1 MVLMW
6 ERPRFD
12 LTSTARGGEE
22 TGAADIFA
30 TEDED
35 TRLGWNA
42 VSGGLATD
50 RAYDDWIDEIKK
62 QTGAELRN
70 PLSQAEDPRDVYYPR
85 PERPAYDPYAVFRK
99 QREEL
104 AEQQPKHR
112 DFLLQD
118 RDVSA
123 AAERKVGVA
132 QRAAEETWERSDKGA
147 AAWAARLG
155 GGFYGA
161 LHDPI
166 QWPLMALGPAAKAGA
181 GVKGLLW
188 MGLKQGA
195 ANAAGEAAIQP
206 FVQQWRKK
214 AGVDYG
220 LGQAALNI
228 GAAGAFGFG
237 LDAAV
242 RSGVRGVRRA
252 AGNPYLGPDELS
264 APSGAGSEP
273 SGAQLPGLPQGRQP
287 AAAEPVSPRVYRGAD
302 PIPPM
307 EALERAAKSA
317 PEGSVLR
324 RAADGDEA
332 ALREL
337 AKELGPDADPS
348 IRRALDELEIEKLF
362 PTPLDVDDGAHLE
375 ALARAIRH
383 ESGAADLP
391 AGDAIAAPI
400 RREIANLADEAVG
413 RALEV
418 EGRPVGFRP
427 IDPRSVT
434 TDASTFQFKSGG
446 DLAGVTDR
454 LRGVTRWDAVSA
466 GKTIVFER
474 ADGSMVIADGH
485 QRLGLAKRVAAE
497 GQDARLDA
505 YVFREAD
512 GWTPEDVRAYA
523 ALKNMRESSGTS
535 IDMAQVMRDR
545 PDLIDGSL
553 PLTDAKLKEA
563 AMLARLSPEAFDA
576 VVAGRLPPP
585 FAALIGE
592 SVADAARHGGLLDE
606 MAAAGLANTQQARL
620 YLKQLMELPTTVE
633 TQMTLFGEETF
644 TRTVL
649 IERAQVL
656 DSALRTLKADKRIFG
671 LLRDQARAIE
681 GAGNVL
687 ARDANQAKAE
697 SAAQL
702 AELIEKLAT
711 SRGTVATIL
720 NDAAA
725 SVARGLD
732 AKLASRAFVDRIAD
746 TLEREGLSGLVKV
759 DETPKPDLAP
769 VRMDDP
775 LVPEAKAQADDVNW
789 ALELND
795 EIMFAIRAFHGTPHD
810 FDRFDLSKIGTGE
823 GAQVFGHGLYFAENR
838 AVAEQ
843 YQAQLSPLLVDG
855 KRVDDQSPFG
865 HYARAKS
872 EGRLADQIANKEKSI
887 ADLEVAKAKID
898 KAREP
903 STFAAVD
910 GMIRNHRADLSLMR
924 QVDGADVSSPGR
936 LYEVE
941 IEAKPEQ
948 LLDWDSPLSQQSQE
962 VKRALAALGFD
973 PVDYRDGHWVHSELM
988 RRVDGGPDEVS
999 ANLREAG
1006 IPGLRYLDQ
1015 GSRPTAGGELLE
1027 IAKDQNGFR
1036 ARIRV
1041 TNRGGAGFATATDSI
1056 TTSKP
1061 FPVEA
1066 DARAWAEEQIG
1077 TATRNIV
1084 IFDDSLIKIT
1094 RKNGEAVTAKE
1105 RQDAVDAMFALR
1117 PGQSPEQQKL
1127 LTQAAW
1133 QPTRETFQA
1142 MLDDDLVRGR
1152 KHFDGEALAVFD
1164 RMAEAI
1170 RATTKAA
1177 DAGDADAARAALGGA
1192 VADAAELD
1200 RLAPGSRTNL
1210 YTQYVRQ
1217 AGRAHGVAPGDQML
1231 ALRGFY
1237 SPAIR
1242 AAESISMKK
1251 GTGEQ
1256 FWKQITKTP
1265 NVRKDELEWMGLEE
1279 FLAGKT
1285 SVTRDEVLAFM
1296 RAHQVELD
1304 EKVLSGSNDF
1314 DKVDQLNEELAGDV
1328 TPERASEI
1336 YAELDQIHAGQAV
1349 ADTKFSGHKV
1359 PGGDNYRELLIRLPE
1374 LESRTGSPE
1383 YKQITKR
1390 VDELHTRWLEADPQ
1404 KRDKLEEEFDQLTT
1418 RRRDLEREPGYESKH
1433 FQDQE
1438 IVHLRVDDRTGPNGE
1453 KVLFINEVQADGHQ
1467 QGQLVGYTQ
1476 ASYDVALEKATARVN
1491 ELATAP
1497 DSRTVRDE
1505 FKKASEKLQR
1515 IRDYGGPA
1523 VDMPFKGDLWLELA
1537 LKRALLY
1544 ASENGYD
1551 AISWARS
1558 DQIAK
1563 AVGAE
1568 PEKLALQYDSKI
1580 GKFLDKYTK
1589 KWGAKVEPLRLA
1601 DAPEPYGGQTTQLP
1615 TISLAEIGRRQAEA
1629 TGSEQIF
1636 RLTQIQEL
1644 MQEGAALHD
1653 AVEGMSD
1660 RALFAAFPDLYRRVG
1675 PDHTNQALRVTPQMR
1690 ASVMEG
1696 QPLAMRGGQSP
1707 QPSAP
1712 PRNATLHN
1720 TTLSTR
1726 AADEMASIRAG
1737 IDNAVAKSLPAG
1749 WRAEVRQSLVFGD
1762 LSQRIQKRNPG
1773 VPPSLAIEGTFD
1785 PYERIIYV
1793 SMAALD
1799 PVERAFEEAGH
1810 AIKAMRLIPQS
1821 DYGILQAKALEI
1833 DAREKFRI
1841 DERYGDVYGAR
1852 WKDDPAR
1859 LEEALEEEAIMQM
1872 VAARARGDDF
1882 GKQSN
1887 AILDKLVKFL
1897 KAIRDMLGLKGFR
1910 TFEDVFEDMTEG
1922 GFARAMD
1929 AQRGGAGRP
1938 VGGEV
1943 MAGGPG
1949 KTAGPVSGKMGAP
1962 QEDGAPM
1969 TKPLFDF
1976 DPNTAAGSRVVN
1988 VGDTEVTYG
1997 VGRDGLVELILIKT
2011 PKAKRG
2017 QGSGRA
2023 ALEAFLQETD
2033 AAGLRVGLDA
2043 DPMDKGITKPKLV
2056 KFYKSLGFVANKG
2069 RKKDFTTRK
2078 EFLREPQPVPA
2089 SDGGMKYPI
2098 APRGEWYGDANYET
2112 TGGRMVEMTPDAYL
2126 ASTRPMEIEE
2136 VARENIDDLK
2146 QHILSGRTLDPL
2158 ALYANGK
2165 EDGRHRA
2172 HAAKELGIA
2181 KVPVLDFRSP
2191 GDPSEGSLSL
2201 SSTDAAAGASITQAP
2216 AFRKWFG
2223 GSKVVDAE
2231 GKPRTLYHGT
2241 PAGDIEAFRNQNAG
2255 KLDSGFIG
2263 EGHYLTTK
2271 TSVSDYYAQTRGGEA
2286 PTVYPVYASIKNPFM
2301 WGAKTQGA
2309 RGLVMRGERLPDA
2322 IHDEVIQRTGFA
2334 FDRNAEP
2341 DFAVEPDISR
2351 AISDVLRERGHDG
2364 VISDVGDG
2372 HLEVVAFDPTQI
2384 KSSIGNR
2391 GTFDPTDPRIA
2402 FSIRDP
2408 ESPTATDASFIARAE
2423 AASEIMFALG
2433 DEGKGKTPEAKSPDT
2448 GGETKPA
2455 PERAGGAPS
2464 ASAPAK
2470 APAVQLPGGRESKRI
2485 RNLINQAAA
2494 EGKLPREDAQA
2505 LIERYDALEQFHKD
2519 GGKAKQQ
2526 IAKELTA
2533 EAEHRKR
2540 QKGLAEIAKRKIQSA
2555 MISFRDARGQAD
2567 PAKAMQA
2574 LIENLGQHEL
2584 PQGMVSVANHQH
2596 AIFGVA
2602 MAELDGVLHEFRKTF
2617 VTGQTRNKAR
2627 LANVVRELF
2636 GEKTDDAMAAGFAT
2650 AAGNVMESLR
2660 QRFNHAGGAIGQRKN
2675 WGLPQWHDQVALI
2688 KGGKQAWSDFVEP
2701 LLDPKSLKHPLTG
2714 DPLVPSDVRAMLS
2727 DVWDTIASDGWHE
2740 KEIEMG
2746 RRGLSAIANTRGDPR
2761 SLVFANADA
2770 WMKYSERFGGGPD
2783 ALGIIVGHIKSMSR
2797 DIAAMEV
2804 LGPNPANML
2813 KFMQDFVTQQARLS
2827 RAGMTAVF
2835 PRQKEI
2841 SGRGFADPTSYAKM
2855 MNDRTENM
2863 WNIYSGRASAPVN
2876 AVMAEY
2882 SQGVRNIN
2890 VFTKLGGA
2898 AVSGLGDLSWQ
2909 VIARKFAGLPVSRM
2923 AKDIID
2929 QIKPGGEREARR
2941 SGVIAESYMHMHNE
2955 GAREGAA
2962 LSFTGVTNYL
2972 SERVLTLSMLNGVT
2986 RAGNHAMGM
2995 GIQKHFADLT
3005 ANAFG
3010 DLTPQIQRTFRRWGL
3025 DAADWEAMRLDA
3037 AGNPREVDFLSP
3049 VEIRNSLAAAGGD
3062 PAIAERYLAM
3072 IIGES
3077 QYATLTGT
3085 IRGQAVMRG
3094 STRAGTTTGELVR
3107 HLGQFKTFAVNL
3119 YILQIERMAREFVSQ
3134 GLSRG
3139 AQYAFLAMSVAV
3151 AGGAMVEQ
3159 LQQLRNGK
3167 DPRDMTTKEFW
3178 GTAIY
3183 RSGGLS
3189 IWGDLLYATE
3199 TRHGAGIAGVVAGPT
3214 AGTATDFAQVTYGAL
3229 RKRLAGTDEKTNFG
3243 RELTNV
3249 VRRYTPGASLW
3260 YVRAAWERVAMD
3272 NLQRMLDPE
3281 ADASFRRKIQN
3292 AKRDYSQE
3300 FFWKP
3305 GGGAIPQRGPR
3316 LGAVLPSR

>member
-166 QWPLMALGPAAKAGA
+166 QWPLMALGPAVKAGA

-775 LVPEAKAQADDVNW
+775 LGPEAKAQADDVNW

-795 EIMFAIRAFHGTPHD
+795 EIMFAIRGFHGSPHD
-810 FDRFDLSKIGTGE
+810 FPPLNLIEMPDGKRLYQNLREQPDLPAGARVLQHYPAGRFDLSKIGTGE
-823 GAQVFGHGLYFAENR
+823 GAQVFGHGLYFAENK
-838 AVAEQ
+838 AVADQ
-843 YQAQLSPLLVDG
+843 YRDALSLGQVRIDGKAETDLELASLAEAKLKGLLAEREIRAREWADEARAALNAPPAKVDKDSPLAAIMEHLPED
-855 KRVDDQSPFG
+855 RQ
-865 HYARAKS
+865 R
-872 EGRLADQIANKEKSI
+872 
-887 ADLEVAKAKID
+887 DLKDAEEYLAKIERV
-898 KAREP
+898 KA
-903 STFAAVD
+903 
-910 GMIRNHRADLSLMR
+910 
-924 QVDGADVSSPGR
+924 ADVESGGSV
-936 LYEVE
+936 YEVE
-941 IEAKPEQ
+941 IDAEPHQ
-948 LLDWDSPLSQQSQE
+948 LLDLDEKVGKQPVAGAIADLLLKLEPRFTREQIENMLRVQYGKHVYGE
-962 VKRALAALGFD
+962 IAFHLNDEPNRASKAL
-973 PVDYRDGHWVHSELM
+973 RD
-988 RRVDGGPDEVS
+988 
-999 ANLREAG
+999 AG
-1006 IPGLRYLDQ
+1006 IPGLRYLDE
-1015 GSRPTAGGELLE
+1015 GSRAGGE
-1027 IAKDQNGFR
+1027 G
-1036 ARIRV
+1036 
-1041 TNRGGAGFATATDSI
+1041 
-1056 TTSKP
+1056 
-1061 FPVEA
+1061 
-1066 DARAWAEEQIG
+1066 
-1077 TATRNIV
+1077 TRNIV

-1094 RKNGEAVTAKE
+1094 KKNGEAVTAKE

-1142 MLDDDLVRGR
+1142 MLGDDLVRGR
-1152 KHFDGEALAVFD
+1152 KHFDGEALAAFD

-1349 ADTKFSGHKV
+1349 ADTKFSGHKI
-1359 PGGDNYRELLIRLPE
+1359 PGGENYRELLIRLPE

-1390 VDELHTRWLEADPQ
+1390 VDELHTRWLEADPE
-1404 KRDKLEEEFDQLTT
+1404 KRSKLEEEFDQLTA

-1433 FQDQE
+1433 FADQE
-1438 IVHLRVDDRTGPNGE
+1438 IVHLRVDDRTGPDGE
-1453 KVLFINEVQADGHQ
+1453 KVLFINEVQSDLLQPARRFGFGKEGFAKAQ
-1467 QGQLVGYTQ
+1467 EAIKSEGLTPELR
-1476 ASYDVALEKATARVN
+1476 AKTEALEQELEALPFDALEERRTALKRLDEITDKGGKLVTAAERYIETFGEAGAPKTPYDN
-1491 ELATAP
+1491 DTVVEL
-1497 DSRTVRDE
+1497 
-1505 FKKASEKLQR
+1505 
-1515 IRDYGGPA
+1515 G
-1523 VDMPFKGDLWLELA
+1523 

-1568 PEKLALQYDSKI
+1568 PEDLALQYDSKI
-1580 GKFLDKYTK
+1580 GKFLDRYTK
-1589 KWGAKVEPLRLA
+1589 KWGGKVEESGFSVDQPKSVI
-1601 DAPEPYGGQTTQLP
+1601 DARSNGAGGLELFDTRTG
-1615 TISLAEIGRRQAEA
+1615 EIVNANATPAEA
-1629 TGSEQIF
+1629 RAVSSASP
-1636 RLTQIQEL
+1636 
-1644 MQEGAALHD
+1644 MAAN
-1653 AVEGMSD
+1653 
-1660 RALFAAFPDLYRRVG
+1660 PN
-1675 PDHTNQALRVTPQMR
+1675 PILRVTPQMR

-1696 QPLAMRGGQSP
+1696 QPLAVKGGQSP
-1707 QPSAP
+1707 HPAP

-1720 TTLSTR
+1720 STLSTR
-1726 AADEMASIRAG
+1726 AADEMASIRTE

-1762 LSQRIQKRNPG
+1762 LSTRIQKRNPG
-1773 VPPSLAIEGTFD
+1773 IPPSLAIEGTFD

-1810 AIKAMRLIPQS
+1810 ALKAMRLVPEA
-1821 DYGILQAKALEI
+1821 DYGILAAKAKEI
-1833 DAREKFRI
+1833 GAREKFRI
-1841 DERYGDVYGAR
+1841 DERYGDVYAAR

-1897 KAIRDMLGLKGFR
+1897 RAIRDMLGLKGFR
-1910 TFEDVFEDMTEG
+1910 SFEDVFEDMTEG

-1929 AQRGGAGRP
+1929 AQRGGAGAGRP
-1938 VGGEV
+1938 IGGEV

-1949 KTAGPVSGKMGAP
+1949 KTA
-1962 QEDGAPM
+1962 D
-1969 TKPLFDF
+1969 
-1976 DPNTAAGSRVVN
+1976 
-1988 VGDTEVTYG
+1988 
-1997 VGRDGLVELILIKT
+1997 
-2011 PKAKRG
+2011 
-2017 QGSGRA
+2017 
-2023 ALEAFLQETD
+2023 
-2033 AAGLRVGLDA
+2033 
-2043 DPMDKGITKPKLV
+2043 
-2056 KFYKSLGFVANKG
+2056 
-2069 RKKDFTTRK
+2069 
-2078 EFLREPQPVPA
+2078 
-2089 SDGGMKYPI
+2089 
-2098 APRGEWYGDANYET
+2098 
-2112 TGGRMVEMTPDAYL
+2112 
-2126 ASTRPMEIEE
+2126 
-2136 VARENIDDLK
+2136 
-2146 QHILSGRTLDPL
+2146 
-2158 ALYANGK
+2158 
-2165 EDGRHRA
+2165 
-2172 HAAKELGIA
+2172 
-2181 KVPVLDFRSP
+2181 
-2191 GDPSEGSLSL
+2191 
-2201 SSTDAAAGASITQAP
+2201 AAGASITQTP

-2231 GKPRTLYHGT
+2231 GKPLVVYHGT
-2241 PAGDIEAFRNQNAG
+2241 SGRPYGGDIDQFAKKA
-2255 KLDSGFIG
+2255 
-2263 EGHYLTTK
+2263 
-2271 TSVSDYYAQTRGGEA
+2271 RGGMGGSIGFWFASTREA
-2286 PTVYPVYASIKNPFM
+2286 AQGFARERWIGVKPQVIEAYLSIKNPLEFESYR
-2301 WGAKTQGA
+2301 AFT
-2309 RGLVMRGERLPDA
+2309 DA
-2322 IHDEVIQRTGFA
+2322 A
-2334 FDRNAEP
+2334 NAEKGATIE
-2341 DFAVEPDISR
+2341 DRLKKLAR
-2351 AISDVLRERGHDG
+2351 KMKKAGHDG
-2364 VISDVGDG
+2364 FVVRKSETDG
-2372 HLEVVAFDPTQI
+2372 GGLRDDWVAFDPTQI
-2384 KSSIGNR
+2384 KSPANR

-2402 FSIRDP
+2402 FSTSGKTGDAASGKTAGMKNDEPFDEWFRDSKVVSAGQPLVVYHATKSNVQRFDLSHAGASDPGLVGKAFYFTPSARQASNIAESGFYGKGEAPNIIPAYIALKNPLEIVDGALPDGRSLSDIHPQGITSKSAAAFQKEIMDAGHDGVLFRLGDEISQVVAFRPEQIKTTFEAKRSPGTPSEGSLSLSLP

-2433 DEGKGKTPEAKSPDT
+2433 DDGKGKTPEGKSPEA
-2448 GGETKPA
+2448 GGEAKPA
-2455 PERAGGAPS
+2455 PARAAAAPS
-2464 ASAPAK
+2464 SSAPAK
-2470 APAVQLPGGRESKRI
+2470 TSAPILPGGRESKRI

-2540 QKGLAEIAKRKIQSA
+2540 QKGLAEIAKRKIQNA

-2688 KGGKQAWSDFVEP
+2688 NGGKQAWSDFVEP

-2714 DPLVPSDVRAMLS
+2714 DPLVPSDVKTMLS

-3049 VEIRNSLAAAGGD
+3049 VEIRKGLVAGGGD

-3119 YILQIERMAREFVSQ
+3119 YILQVERMAREFVSQ

-3159 LQQLRNGK
+3159 LQQLRNFK
-3167 DPRDMTTKEFW
+3167 DPRDMTTPEFW

-3292 AKRDYSQE
+3292 AKRDYKQE
-3300 FFWKP
+3300 FWWQP
-3305 GGGAIPQRGPR
+3305 GTSSPQRGPR
-3316 LGAVLPSR
+3316 LGAALPLQ